1 MIQRT
6 IASVLQGTWRHGF
19 LGKGHKALNVL
30 ENIPYENSDP
40 FIAFMDDEVNLP
52 GGPPAGGP
60 HPHAG
65 IETLTLV
72 LKGDGKDLETGS
84 LEIMTAGKGIIHTE
98 EIVTETHAR
107 WLQVWLTLP
116 PDKRWTQPFFQKIL
130 LEDVP
135 KIITDQYEIRIYSG
149 ESNGLVSPVKDYT
162 PFSLIDYRMEKNT
175 QIVQEI
181 PGDYNGLIYMLDGS
195 VTIAGKTIKTG
206 QTAWLNKAE
215 TSEASELIFDTH
227 DETARFVLYAG
238 QPHNVSVVQHG
249 PFVADSAEDISRLYR
264 EYRHGEMPHLNS
276 LPESQKIQYFKESK

>member
-6 IASVLQGTWRHGF
+6 IASVIQGSWRQGF
-19 LGKGHKALNVL
+19 LGNGHRALNVL

-40 FIAFMDDEVNLP
+40 FIVFMDDDMNLP
-52 GGPPAGGP
+52 GGPPVGGP

-72 LKGDGKDLETGS
+72 LQGDGKDLLTGS
-84 LEIMTAGKGIIHTE
+84 LEIMSAGKGIIHTE
-98 EIVTETHAR
+98 EISTEKNVHY
-107 WLQVWLTLP
+107 LQVWIVLP
-116 PDKRWTQPFFQKIL
+116 LDKRWSEPFFQKIL

-135 KIITDQYEIRIYSG
+135 KIITDQYEIRVYSG
-149 ESNGLVSPVKDYT
+149 SSNGLTSPVKDYT
-162 PFSLIDYRMEKNT
+162 PFSLIDYRMEKNA

-195 VTIAGKTIKTG
+195 VTIAGKMIKTG
-206 QTAWLNKAE
+206 QTGWINKPG
-215 TSEASELIFDTH
+215 TSEESQLTFNTN

-249 PFVADSAEDISRLYR
+249 PFVADSAEDISKLYR
-264 EYRHGEMPHLNS
+264 EYRNGEMPHLND
-276 LPESQKIQYFKESK
+276 LPESQRIQYFKE

>member
-6 IASVLQGTWRHGF
+6 ITTIIQGSWRQGF
-19 LGKGHKALNVL
+19 LGNGHKALNVL

-40 FIAFMDDEVNLP
+40 FIVFMDDDMNLP
-52 GGPPAGGP
+52 GGPPVGGP

-72 LKGDGKDLETGS
+72 LKGDGKDLLTGS

-98 EIVTETHAR
+98 EISTETNVHI
-107 WLQVWLTLP
+107 LQVWLVLP
-116 PDKRWTQPFFQKIL
+116 LDKRWVQPFFQKIL

-135 KIITDQYEIRIYSG
+135 KIITDLYEIRVYSG
-149 ESNGLVSPVKDYT
+149 SSNGLVSPVKDFT
-162 PFSLIDYRMEKNT
+162 PFSLIDYRMEKNA

-181 PGDYNGLIYMLDGS
+181 PGAYNGLIYMLDGS
-195 VTIAGKTIKTG
+195 VTIAGKMLKTG
-206 QTAWLNKAE
+206 QTGWINKTGTDE
-215 TSEASELIFDTH
+215 ESQVTFDTK

-238 QPHNVSVVQHG
+238 QPHHIPVVQHG
-249 PFVADSAEDISRLYR
+249 PFVAESAEDISKLYR

-276 LPESQKIQYFKESK
+276 LPESQKTQYFKE

>member
-6 IASVLQGTWRHGF
+6 IASVIQGSWRQGF
-19 LGKGHKALNVL
+19 LGNGHRALNVL

-40 FIAFMDDEVNLP
+40 FIAFMDDDLNLP
-52 GGPPAGGP
+52 GGPAVGGP

-72 LKGDGKDLETGS
+72 LQGDGKDLLTGS

-98 EIVTETHAR
+98 EISTEKNVHF
-107 WLQVWLTLP
+107 LQVWIVLP

-149 ESNGLVSPVKDYT
+149 ESNGLTSPVKDYT
-162 PFSLIDYRMEKNT
+162 PFSLIDYRMEKNA

-181 PGDYNGLIYMLDGS
+181 PGDYNGLIYMLEGS
-195 VTIAGKTIKTG
+195 VSIAGKTIKTG
-206 QTAWLNKAE
+206 QTGWLNKAATHE
-215 TSEASELIFDTH
+215 NSQLIFDTNE
-227 DETARFVLYAG
+227 ETARFVLYAG
-238 QPHNVSVVQHG
+238 QPHNASVVQHG

-264 EYRHGEMPHLNS
+264 EYLHGEMPHLNS
-276 LPESQKIQYFKESK
+276 LPESQKTQYFKESK